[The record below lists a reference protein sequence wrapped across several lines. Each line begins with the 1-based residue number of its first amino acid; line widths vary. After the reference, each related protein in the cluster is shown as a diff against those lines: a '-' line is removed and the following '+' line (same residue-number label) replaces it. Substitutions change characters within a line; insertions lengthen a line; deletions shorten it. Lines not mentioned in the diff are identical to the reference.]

1 MVVSSSTSSFLQT
14 RELME
19 RETRATANR
28 LAVACQASV
37 RSIESSPHWKS
48 STELRHWWAALSQA
62 RTALNQSPPTTTT
75 RAEREVAQLLAELD
89 EVDEV
94 QVVNPAES
102 PPAGSGGGE
111 CGGAVAPLAP
121 EPYGTS
127 ADPSWG
133 ELLGVQ

>member
-1 MVVSSSTSSFLQT
+1 MVVSTTASSFLQT

-19 RETRATANR
+19 RETRATTNR
-28 LAVACQASV
+28 LAVTCQASV

-48 STELRHWWAALSQA
+48 SPELRHWWAALCQA
-62 RTALNQSPPTTTT
+62 RTVLNQSPPATTT

-89 EVDEV
+89 EVDEL

-102 PPAGSGGGE
+102 PPAGSGG
-111 CGGAVAPLAP
+111 AVAPLAP
-121 EPYGTS
+121 EPDAIT